1 MEKNLN
7 YSLINNNDFEK
18 IIDFF
23 FEKNQKRTEIF
34 SDENIKK
41 IINENL
47 SFKCSIINKN
57 KDKKEEEEIISVV
70 LLTKKEKNILIFLI
84 KVKKEYRRK
93 GIGSRIIKESIE
105 NAKSFFKNKNEEIY
119 FSLHVN
125 LNNTIALNMYK
136 KLGFVI
142 DKYLENFYV
151 NMIPKGKEKEIGKC
165 YHAYEMILK

>member
-1 MEKNLN
+1 MENLN
-7 YSLINNNDFEK
+7 YSLININDFDK

-23 FEKNQKRTEIF
+23 FEKNQKRTEKF

-47 SFKCSIINKN
+47 SFKCSLINKN
-57 KDKKEEEEIISVV
+57 KNKENEELISVV
-70 LLTKKEKNILIFLI
+70 LLTKNENNILIFLI
-84 KVKKEYRRK
+84 AVKKEFRRK
-93 GIGSRIIKESIE
+93 GIGSKIMKKSIE
-105 NAKSFFKNKNEEIY
+105 NAKTIFKNKNEIF

-125 LNNTIALNMYK
+125 LTNNIAINLYK

-142 DKYLENFYV
+142 EKYLENFYV
-151 NMIPKGKEKEIGKC
+151 SMIPKGKEKEKGKC